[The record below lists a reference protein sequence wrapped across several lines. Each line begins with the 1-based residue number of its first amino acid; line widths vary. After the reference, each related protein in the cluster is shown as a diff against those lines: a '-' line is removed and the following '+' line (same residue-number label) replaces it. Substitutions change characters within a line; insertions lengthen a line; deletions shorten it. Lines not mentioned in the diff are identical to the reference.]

1 MKKLSKGKKIAIAVA
16 VLLVIGIAAGGGS
29 NEEKETN
36 TDTKTEQST
45 TKDDASK
52 ETTTSEAVTIENQEI
67 FNKNGIVITTN
78 GYEPSSLSDPEI
90 KLIIENNS
98 TQNVTIQTINSSVN
112 GYMIDFQ
119 ISCEVAAGKKAN
131 GTISIS
137 RSELNASGVKAIANI
152 EFNFH
157 IFDTDTW
164 DAIVDS
170 DVITLNTSISDTH
183 TQEYDSTGTVLF
195 EDSTVK
201 IISKKLVEDDYDTEA
216 ILYIEN
222 NSSQYITVQARDTSI
237 NGFMVDPTISTDI
250 APGKKVVTDM
260 SFSNTD
266 LEENSIT
273 SVDSIE
279 TSFHVFNTDSLDTIV
294 DTPAITI
301 TY

>member
-16 VLLVIGIAAGGGS
+16 VLLIIGIAAGGGS
-29 NEEKETN
+29 DEEKETN
-36 TDTKTEQST
+36 TGTNTGQST
-45 TKDDASK
+45 TKDDSSK
-52 ETTTSEAVTIENQEI
+52 DTTTSEAVTIENQEI
-67 FNKNGIVITTN
+67 FNQNGIVITTN
-78 GYEPSSLSDPEI
+78 GYKPSSHSDPEI

-98 TQNVTIQTINSSVN
+98 TQNVTIQTRNSSVN

>member
-1 MKKLSKGKKIAIAVA
+1 MKKLSKGKKIAITVA
-16 VLLVIGIAAGGGS
+16 VLLIIGIAAGGGS
-29 NEEKETN
+29 DEEKETK
-36 TDTKTEQST
+36 TDTKTEQSE
-45 TKDDASK
+45 TKDDTSK
-52 ETTTSEAVTIENQEI
+52 ETSTPEVATIENQEI
-67 FNKNGIVITTN
+67 FNQNGIIISTN
-78 GYEPSSLSDPEI
+78 GYNPSSTSDPEI

-98 TQNVTIQTINSSVN
+98 TQNVTIQTRNSSVN

-131 GTISIS
+131 DTISIS
-137 RSELNASGVKAIANI
+137 RSELDASGVKAIADI

-164 DAIVDS
+164 DAILDS
-170 DVITLNTSISDTH
+170 EVISLNTSISDTH
-183 TQEYDSTGTVLF
+183 VQEYDSTGTVLF
-195 EDSTVK
+195 EDSNVR
-201 IISKKLVEDDYDTEA
+201 IISKELVADNYDTDA

-222 NSSQYITVQARDTSI
+222 NSDQYITIQARDTSI
-237 NGFMVDPTISTDI
+237 NGFMVDSTMSTDI
-250 APGKKVVTDM
+250 APGKKAVTDM

-266 LEENSIT
+266 LEENAIS

-279 TSFHVFNTDSLDTIV
+279 TSFTIFNTDNFDTIV

>member
-16 VLLVIGIAAGGGS
+16 VLLIIGIAAGGS
-29 NEEKETN
+29 DEEKETN
-36 TDTKTEQST
+36 TGTQTEKST
-45 TKDDASK
+45 TKDNTSKDA
-52 ETTTSEAVTIENQEI
+52 TTSETATIESQEI
-67 FNKNGIVITTN
+67 FNQNGIVITTN

-98 TQNVTIQTINSSVN
+98 TQNVTIQTRNSSVN

-131 GTISIS
+131 DTISIS
-137 RSELNASGVKAIANI
+137 RSELNASGVKAVANI

-164 DAIVDS
+164 DTIVDS
-170 DVITLNTSISDTH
+170 EVVTLNTSLSDTH
-183 TQEYDSTGTVLF
+183 VQEYDTTGNVLF
-195 EDSTVK
+195 EDGSVR

-222 NSSQYITVQARDTSI
+222 NTDQYITVQARDTSI
-237 NGFMVDPTISTDI
+237 NGFMVDPTMSADI
-250 APGKKVVTDM
+250 APGKKAVTDM
-260 SFSNTD
+260 SFSNTE

-279 TSFHVFNTDSLDTIV
+279 TSFHIFNTDSFDTII

>member
-29 NEEKETN
+29 DEEKETN
-36 TDTKTEQST
+36 TGTNTEQST

-52 ETTTSEAVTIENQEI
+52 DTTTPEAVTIENQEI
-67 FNKNGIVITTN
+67 FNQNGIVITTN
-78 GYEPSSLSDPEI
+78 GYKPSSHSDPEI

-98 TQNVTIQTINSSVN
+98 TQNVTIQTRNSSIN

-131 GTISIS
+131 DTISIS

-170 DVITLNTSISDTH
+170 DVVTLNTSISDTH

-250 APGKKVVTDM
+250 APGKKAVTDM
-260 SFSNTD
+260 SFSNAD

-279 TSFHVFNTDSLDTIV
+279 TSFHVFSTDSLDTIV